1 MSPTFRSLSIYNYRL
16 YWTGAFVSNVGT
28 WMSRVSQDWL
38 VLTELTDNSAT
49 AMGFVT
55 ALQFVPIVVL
65 APFGGVIAD
74 RFHKRRI
81 LAVTQTALA
90 VTSLL
95 TGLLI
100 VTGVVQLWHI
110 YLLAFLQGVA
120 TAVDNPA
127 RQTFVSEMVPHDSI
141 SNAVSL
147 NSASFNA
154 ARLIGPGVA
163 GVTIAWLGTGPAFFL
178 NTLSFVAVLV
188 ALWHMRPAELRPAP
202 AVRTR
207 GSLREGARYVA
218 HRPDLIVIMVL
229 VFMLGTFGLN
239 FRMTTALMAT
249 AVFHEGAGGY
259 GLLGSVLAVGSL
271 LGALATA
278 RRPRPRL
285 RFLLGGLAGFTLAT
299 LAGGLAPTYLLFAV
313 FLVPI
318 GFASLIS
325 TTSAN
330 SMVQLSVEP
339 QMRGRV
345 MSLYMAVLM
354 GGTPLGAPLIGWL
367 GDAFGARWTILIGT
381 VAVGVSVAGALAYL
395 VRSENVHVRLVRDG
409 LGGHAM
415 PRFALT
421 RGEAAEP
428 VPRRAA

>member
-16 YWTGAFVSNVGT
+16 YWTGAFISNVGT

-49 AMGFVT
+49 AMGIVT

-74 RFHKRRI
+74 RFRKRRI

-95 TGLLI
+95 TGALI
-100 VTGVVQLWHI
+100 VSGVVELWHI

-120 TAVDNPA
+120 TAIDNPA
-127 RQTFVSEMVPHDSI
+127 RQTFVSEMVPRESI

-154 ARLIGPGVA
+154 ARMIGPGVA

-188 ALWHMRPAELRPAP
+188 ALFHMRPAELRPAP

-218 HRPDLIVIMVL
+218 HRPDLVVIMVL

-249 AVFHEGAGGY
+249 DVFHEGAGGY
-259 GLLGSVLAVGSL
+259 GLLGSIMAIGSL
-271 LGALATA
+271 AGALLTA

-285 RFLLGGLAGFTLAT
+285 RFLLAGLAGFTLAT
-299 LAGGLAPTYLLFAV
+299 FAGGIAPSYLLLAV

-318 GFASLIS
+318 GFTTLVS

-354 GGTPLGAPLIGWL
+354 GGTPLGAPLIGWI

-381 VAVGVSVAGALAYL
+381 VAVGLSVVVAGFYL
-395 VRSENVHVRLVRDG
+395 VRHEHLRVEYRRGRHHPIALVRQP
-409 LGGHAM
+409 GGRSVRERVAS
-415 PRFALT
+415 
-421 RGEAAEP
+421 
-428 VPRRAA
+428 